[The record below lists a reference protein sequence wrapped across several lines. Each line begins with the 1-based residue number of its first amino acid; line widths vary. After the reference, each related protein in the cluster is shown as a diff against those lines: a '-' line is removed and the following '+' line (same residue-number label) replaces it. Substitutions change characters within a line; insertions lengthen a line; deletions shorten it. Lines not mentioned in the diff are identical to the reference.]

1 MADDDVTNVYDFLDA
16 LGQTI
21 ASSDP
26 AKRELLAQT
35 IDAYSNDFPDDFYW
49 SISAQA
55 PLLLANL
62 MMEIDSSCRPEAQ
75 SNHVLPFVLLTEN
88 RETKSDRGLGAIVR
102 GGA

>member
-1 MADDDVTNVYDFLDA
+1 VADDDATNVYDFLDA

-35 IDAYSNDFPDDFYW
+35 IDAYSNDFPDDFYR

-55 PLLLANL
+55 PLLLCESHDGN
-62 MMEIDSSCRPEAQ
+62 R
-75 SNHVLPFVLLTEN
+75 FVM
-88 RETKSDRGLGAIVR
+88 SARGAV
-102 GGA
+102 

>member
-16 LGQTI
+16 LGETI

-35 IDAYSNDFPDDFYW
+35 IDAYSNDFPYDFYW
-49 SISAQA
+49 SIIAQS

-62 MMEIDSSCRPEAQ
+62 MMEIDSSCRPEAH
-75 SNHVLPFVLLTEN
+75 SHPRPSIRLLDKNPRPNHTPPPPPH
-88 RETKSDRGLGAIVR
+88 RPY
-102 GGA
+102 

>member
-26 AKRELLAQT
+26 AKRELLAPT

-49 SISAQA
+49 SISW
-55 PLLLANL
+55 
-62 MMEIDSSCRPEAQ
+62 PE
-75 SNHVLPFVLLTEN
+75 SGYVHKRVGKHGSV
-88 RETKSDRGLGAIVR
+88 AIVVVER
-102 GGA
+102 EQQFPCG

>member
-1 MADDDVTNVYDFLDA
+1 MADDDATNVYDFLDA

-26 AKRELLAQT
+26 AKRELLAPT

-75 SNHVLPFVLLTEN
+75 SKPRPAIRLV
-88 RETKSDRGLGAIVR
+88 DRKPR
-102 GGA
+102 DKE